1 VAILLGGSL
10 GAGMPH
16 GAERGPLKG
25 MERTCVRCSGLLWL
39 RLFGHCKGGAGS
51 AKKGTA
57 ALRRW
62 TRLSELLCD
71 SFTVLWGRI
80 SISVFTTNSWTSTE
94 KGTFTVNTPA
104 GSMFHVK
111 KNSSCSRFKN
121 WLFKNPIVRRAPSH
135 GTVHFGPK
143 QRPRNQN
150 SRKFRGTCRESS
162 QAESRARERDVS
174 DG

>member
-71 SFTVLWGRI
+71 SFTVLWTKEEI
-80 SISVFTTNSWTSTE
+80 EKWLTTIT
-94 KGTFTVNTPA
+94 K
-104 GSMFHVK
+104 
-111 KNSSCSRFKN
+111 
-121 WLFKNPIVRRAPSH
+121 
-135 GTVHFGPK
+135 
-143 QRPRNQN
+143 
-150 SRKFRGTCRESS
+150 
-162 QAESRARERDVS
+162 
-174 DG
+174 

>member
-1 VAILLGGSL
+1 MAILLGGSL

-62 TRLSELLCD
+62 GRACLMNSCVTVSQCCGEEFPFPCVRPIHGHQPKKEHLL
-71 SFTVLWGRI
+71 
-80 SISVFTTNSWTSTE
+80 
-94 KGTFTVNTPA
+94 
-104 GSMFHVK
+104 
-111 KNSSCSRFKN
+111 
-121 WLFKNPIVRRAPSH
+121 
-135 GTVHFGPK
+135 
-143 QRPRNQN
+143 
-150 SRKFRGTCRESS
+150 
-162 QAESRARERDVS
+162 
-174 DG
+174 

>member
-1 VAILLGGSL
+1 MAILLGGSL

-57 ALRRW
+57 AL
-62 TRLSELLCD
+62 CV

-80 SISVFTTNSWTSTE
+80 SISSLRPIH
-94 KGTFTVNTPA
+94 G
-104 GSMFHVK
+104 HQLK
-111 KNSSCSRFKN
+111 KEH
-121 WLFKNPIVRRAPSH
+121 LL
-135 GTVHFGPK
+135 
-143 QRPRNQN
+143 
-150 SRKFRGTCRESS
+150 
-162 QAESRARERDVS
+162 
-174 DG
+174 